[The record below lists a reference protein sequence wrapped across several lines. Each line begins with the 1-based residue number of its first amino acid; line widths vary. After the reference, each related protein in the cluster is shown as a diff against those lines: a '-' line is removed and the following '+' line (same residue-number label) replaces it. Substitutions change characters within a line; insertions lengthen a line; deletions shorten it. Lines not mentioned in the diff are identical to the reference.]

1 MMPPPTTMGE
11 GQPSQPVELSGPQI
25 QLLRDTS
32 GWARFLAIA
41 LFIVTGALGLA
52 FVGIFVQTRG
62 AGTVANISVPNI
74 IPAVISL
81 GVTGAAAVLL
91 WLYGRAVLAFFRQG
105 EPSLAQAFR
114 KLRVFFKLW
123 TIFVVLG
130 IVTDVVEL
138 LGKL

>member
-25 QLLRDTS
+25 QQLRDTS

-52 FVGIFVQTRG
+52 FVGIFLKMRG
-62 AGTVANISVPNI
+62 ASPVAISVPNI
-74 IPAVISL
+74 IPAVISM
-81 GVTGAAAVLL
+81 GVTGTAAALL

-123 TIFVVLG
+123 TIFVVLS

-138 LGKL
+138 VGKL

>member
-1 MMPPPTTMGE
+1 MMPPLTTMGDAR
-11 GQPSQPVELSGPQI
+11 PSQPVELSGPQI
-25 QLLRDTS
+25 QQLRDTS

-41 LFIVTGALGLA
+41 LFIVAGALGLA
-52 FVGIFVQTRG
+52 FVGIFVKTRG
-62 AGTVANISVPNI
+62 ASPVENISVPNL

-81 GVTGAAAVLL
+81 GVTGAAAALL

-114 KLRVFFKLW
+114 KLRIFFKLW